1 MVGASVIGVVPIG
14 IGSRIPV
21 IAGIL
26 VSIRGILLV
35 PVVLRIRGG
44 RRGLCAIRRCRWSV
58 AAVLAIAIPLR
69 GRIFRMS
76 I

>member
-1 MVGASVIGVVPIG
+1 MVGPSVIGVVPVG

-26 VSIRGILLV
+26 ISIRGILLV

-44 RRGLCAIRRCRWSV
+44 RRGLRAIRRCSWSV

-69 GRIFRMS
+69 GRILRMS